1 MVDQSI
7 VVFGLVFPRVAQKHR
22 LQMLAHFADHLR
34 SSAAAGGKGKSSAA
48 AAAGSGGAGGAGGA
62 GGMPVTH
69 ADAVQM
75 NIFTA
80 VLSSLK
86 SLVEAKAKLGGEE
99 VKTAAVN
106 LILGRNLIISSM
118 FC

>member
-1 MVDQSI
+1 MSVVDQSI

-34 SSAAAGGKGKSSAA
+34 SSAAAGGKNKSSAA
-48 AAAGSGGAGGAGGA
+48 AAAGSGGAGGA

-86 SLVEAKAKLGGEE
+86 SLVEAKAKLGGED

-106 LILGRNLIISSM
+106 LILGRNHIISPM
-118 FC
+118 FG